1 MGAPSMGCVGV
12 GVRTLSFSVTWGTPF
27 VVSPGLDDPGGR
39 SVLGEAVA
47 LLGWSWVLIGR
58 GGCVVCV
65 SGISSFCRVAVKPDE
80 LSALLNR
87 LFR

>member
-1 MGAPSMGCVGV
+1 MGCVGV
-12 GVRTLSFSVTWGTPF
+12 GVRTLPFSATWGTPF
-27 VVSPGLDDPGGR
+27 VSSPGLDDTGGR

-47 LLGWSWVLIGR
+47 LLGWSWVLSGR
-58 GGCVVCV
+58 GVCVVCA
-65 SGISSFCRVAVKPDE
+65 SGMSSFCRVAVKPDE